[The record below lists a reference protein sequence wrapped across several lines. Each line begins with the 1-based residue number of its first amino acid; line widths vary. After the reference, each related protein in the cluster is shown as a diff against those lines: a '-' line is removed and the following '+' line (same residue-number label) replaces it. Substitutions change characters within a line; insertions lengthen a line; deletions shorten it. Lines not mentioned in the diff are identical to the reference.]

1 MIPPI
6 KQPTNPIVF
15 GYKSVLKDEY
25 RKGNIPLVKGFYGGK
40 LDPKNVSL
48 EHCQAHCKG
57 GKSTLANYV
66 LTTAENN
73 MKRGKADIFQYATKE
88 NTEAY
93 FDVFEKCDIGT
104 VKGTDYLGMLS
115 KTLRKLWRQSPF
127 TKNDEMWDVLKRY

>member
-6 KQPTNPIVF
+6 KETNPITF
-15 GYKSVLKDEY
+15 GYKSILKDEY
-25 RKGNIPLVKGFYGGK
+25 RKGNIPLVNGFYGGK
-40 LDPKNVSL
+40 LTPENVTL
-48 EHCQAHCKG
+48 EHCEARCRG
-57 GKSTLANYV
+57 GKNVLSNYV

-73 MKRGKADIFQYATKE
+73 VKRGSVDIFEYATKE
-88 NTEAY
+88 NTEQY
-93 FDVFEKCDIGT
+93 FKTFEKCNIGT